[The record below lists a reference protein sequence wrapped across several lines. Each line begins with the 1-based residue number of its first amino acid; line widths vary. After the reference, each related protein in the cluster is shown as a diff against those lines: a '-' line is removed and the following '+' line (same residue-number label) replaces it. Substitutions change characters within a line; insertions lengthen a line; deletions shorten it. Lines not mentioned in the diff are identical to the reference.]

1 MLVGMLNKEYKG
13 HISKTNKIVRAVW
26 NMCYLFF
33 FKPFGTTVF
42 WPWRRCILLLF
53 GAKIDRK
60 AMVYASAKIWA
71 PWNLTMKAGSCL
83 GPNVICYNMA
93 NVALNENACV
103 SQYSYLCTAGH
114 DTTLLNNSKNGLI
127 TAAIKI
133 DKNAWIGAKAFI
145 GMGVEIGE
153 GAIVGATASVYKDVE
168 PYAVVGGNPAKIIRK
183 RNSGKS
189 I

>member
-1 MLVGMLNKEYKG
+1 MEALPP
-13 HISKTNKIVRAVW
+13 SIV
-26 NMCYLFF
+26 
-33 FKPFGTTVF
+33 
-42 WPWRRCILLLF
+42 WRKNRQESNGIC
-53 GAKIDRK
+53 
-60 AMVYASAKIWA
+60 YASAKIWA

-127 TAAIKI
+127 TAATKI
-133 DKNAWIGAKAFI
+133 GKDAWIGAKAFI
-145 GMGVEIGE
+145 GMGVKIGE

-168 PYAVVGGNPAKIIRK
+168 PYTIVGGNPARIIRK
-183 RNSGKS
+183 KEFKKS